1 MTTKYKYKTMYKQLN
16 IPYIMRICCDIAQI
30 CSL

>member
-16 IPYIMRICCDIAQI
+16 ILYIIHIRCGIAQI
-30 CSL
+30 